1 MQINRGEIWY
11 VEPTWKNRGDEMVG
25 NHPAIIVS
33 SAENNL
39 EGRTYEVV
47 FLTTKPQDP
56 SRVTDVEIHSSG
68 RLATA
73 LCHQITTVSVERIQS
88 YLGKCTE
95 EEMDR
100 INAALMTSLSLSIFE
115 APKKKKTP
123 LQRIRRFIDAYNE
136 AAEGQEKANY
146 AAQLVGV
153 LDFVLAM
160 EEE

>member
-25 NHPAIIVS
+25 NHPAVIVS

-47 FLTTKPQDP
+47 FLTTKAQDP
-56 SRVTDVEIHSSG
+56 ARVTDVEIHSSG

-95 EEMDR
+95 DEMER

-115 APKKKKTP
+115 APKKNKTN
-123 LQRIRRFIDAYNE
+123 LQRVRRFLDAYNE
-136 AAEGQEKANY
+136 TSGEEKANY
-146 AAQLVGV
+146 AAQLAGV